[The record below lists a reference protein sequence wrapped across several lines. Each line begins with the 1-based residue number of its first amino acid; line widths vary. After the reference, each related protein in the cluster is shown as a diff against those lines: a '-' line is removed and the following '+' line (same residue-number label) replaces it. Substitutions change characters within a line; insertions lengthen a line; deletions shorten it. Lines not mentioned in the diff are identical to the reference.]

1 MNPKPQEAIMAAII
15 KSTPSP
21 AILARIKADAEAK
34 RGRALRAQARRP
46 AEALTHNPFA
56 GLSWDRPGACDPG
69 FVPGSELAAGRS
81 NG

>member
-1 MNPKPQEAIMAAII
+1 MAAII

-46 AEALTHNPFA
+46 AEPLRAARVRLETASSPVLGKGLTWKPSPTASAVDSAISAF
-56 GLSWDRPGACDPG
+56 R
-69 FVPGSELAAGRS
+69 
-81 NG
+81 

>member
-1 MNPKPQEAIMAAII
+1 MAAII

-46 AEALTHNPFA
+46 AEPLTHNPFA
-56 GLSWDRPGACDPG
+56 GLVR
-69 FVPGSELAAGRS
+69 
-81 NG
+81 